1 MPRDL
6 TQKMQTAAF
15 EDGDFA
21 VPVEE
26 EIEGPMKAFLKEIEE
41 LTTGC
46 DEIDAKIKDIKK
58 LQSEILSSPNV
69 DRSMQSQMDD
79 YMAEIKKIA
88 NGVRSKLKKIE
99 HETDHEERARG
110 HVTLELRIRKTQQ
123 MTTSRRFVGVMTE
136 YNQIQVDYREAS
148 KQQIKRRM
156 ELVGQEPS
164 DEELEQMLEG
174 GGGAQLTGHIQVEG
188 AQLNKTLGDIQQ
200 RHEMF
205 IKLETSIKELHEMFM
220 DISVVIE
227 NQGEMVDRIISH
239 VESAEKDTY
248 NGTMY
253 ARNARDAWQ
262 KARRKKVMVL
272 LCVVIGGSLGT
283 YIGLKYLNIL

>member
-227 NQGEMVDRIISH
+227 NQGEMVDRITSH
-239 VESAEKDTY
+239 VEIAEKDTY